1 MKYNRIFVVIFP
13 IFISNFALCSTHKPI
28 MESIN
33 ITDNTDKQGISQY
46 NMINE
51 NTTLKDSSVS
61 DLNQQNNLNDKENSN
76 NSIMINNEDNNLHI
90 NQINSKKYSYM
101 GNRNFISKNHLKQQ
115 SIYDNNKVQIDNIY
129 NELNLLRQCYEYQQ
143 YYMAQFSNILFE
155 DNKNIHNIKNNQM
168 NCNAKFNSIDNVKE
182 NVLLMINISY
192 KQEQKINT
200 LNDKV

>member
-1 MKYNRIFVVIFP
+1 
-13 IFISNFALCSTHKPI
+13 
-28 MESIN
+28 
-33 ITDNTDKQGISQY
+33 
-46 NMINE
+46 
-51 NTTLKDSSVS
+51 
-61 DLNQQNNLNDKENSN
+61 
-76 NSIMINNEDNNLHI
+76 MINNEDNNLHI

-168 NCNAKFNSIDNVKE
+168 KCNTKFNSIDNVKE
-182 NVLLMINISY
+182 NVLLMINMSY

-200 LNDKV
+200 LNDKVQELSDKFETLLEKLDKLDLNNSEDQSKNNNKHYKRNKRYRKFREIEVDVNNINDKIEDKK